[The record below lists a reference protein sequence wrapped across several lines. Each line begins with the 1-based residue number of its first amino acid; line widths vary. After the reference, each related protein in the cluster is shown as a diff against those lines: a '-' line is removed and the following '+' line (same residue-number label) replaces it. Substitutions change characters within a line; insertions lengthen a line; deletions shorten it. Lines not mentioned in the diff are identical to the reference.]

1 MTLYK
6 LAWGLN
12 IPYMCIYLLHREL
25 GDSLPCNLQGP
36 SPDLPVPFNGFLQFL
51 CRTPSTTVMTRLADS
66 PHIQDLDQVQLSRG
80 TTHLERDPTSEHCF
94 PDEKEFNDNC
104 SLNW

>member
-1 MTLYK
+1 MALYK

-12 IPYMCIYLLHREL
+12 IPFMCIYLLHREL

-80 TTHLERDPTSEHCF
+80 TTHLERDQANFRALLP
-94 PDEKEFNDNC
+94 
-104 SLNW
+104 